1 MKAWGKRRMS
11 LISMILIGINLVD
24 RIAIYAAGGVA
35 MDDFTFTELAKFVVE
50 VGITPALLIAFT
62 VFFIRRASDDDARVK
77 SAYAEAQ
84 QKIEDCNKEVRER
97 ENVLMA
103 ESAKREEI
111 LRQEAERRE
120 NLIRKEAEKRESILM
135 ANQERMLGSMDKI
148 TDALSKIELSLNNME
163 ARHESDINRIKDQMD
178 SLEHK
183 IDRMGGR

>member
-1 MKAWGKRRMS
+1 MQGKRKAELVS
-11 LISMILIGINLVD
+11 VTLIGVNLAEKIATYGGGIN
-24 RIAIYAAGGVA
+24 
-35 MDDFTFTELAKFVVE
+35 MDEFTFAEITKFVVD
-50 VGITPALLIAFT
+50 VGITPALLITFI
-62 VFFIRRASDDDARVK
+62 VFFLRRASDDDTRVK
-77 SAYAEAQ
+77 NAYTEAQ
-84 QKIEDCNKEVRER
+84 QKIEDCNREVKER

-135 ANQERMLGSMDKI
+135 ANQDRMLNSMDKI
-148 TDALSKIELSLNNME
+148 TESLSKIELSLNNME